1 MGKGANSIISMLHHF
16 FATHGFGETS
26 AHAHCDNCTG
36 QNKNRFMIYYCMWR
50 TLCGLHNEIILSFL
64 IVGHTKFAPDWCF
77 GLAKQCYHRTFVSS
91 LDDIAN
97 TVARSSHVNVPQLVG
112 TLDGTIHVPTYNWS
126 KFFEDHVKKT
136 ALQGISKYQHF
147 RFSRSAP
154 GAVFVKNSSDGVE
167 KIMLLKDETWRPSP
181 NDLPEIVVPNCLSPE
196 RQLYLHEKIREFCT
210 DSTKDLVCPKPPSI

>member
-1 MGKGANSIISMLHHF
+1 
-16 FATHGFGETS
+16 
-26 AHAHCDNCTG
+26 
-36 QNKNRFMIYYCMWR
+36 MIYYCMWR

-77 GLAKQCYHRTFVSS
+77 GLAKQCYRRTFVSS

-97 TVARSSHVNVPQLVG
+97 TVAHSSHVNVPQLVG

-126 KFFEDHVKKT
+126 EFFEDHVKKT
-136 ALQGISKYQHF
+136 ALKGISKYQHF

-167 KIMLLKDETWRPSP
+167 KKIMLLKDETWRPSP
-181 NDLPEIVVPNCLSPE
+181 NDLPEIIVPNGLSPE
-196 RQLYLHEKIREFCT
+196 RQLYLYEKIREFCT